1 MPAQILVVEDENI
14 VAMNL
19 QNRLQSLGYSVS
31 GVAAT
36 AEEALARAG
45 ETVPDLVLMDIRL
58 KGDQDGVAA
67 AEALRAR
74 HGVPVVYLT
83 AYADSETLSR
93 ARMTEPAGYLL
104 KPFEARELQTA
115 IELALHRHGTEKR
128 LRQSEERYALAAAAG
143 NDGIWDWDLIQGRV
157 HYSLRWKL
165 ILGYNENEI
174 GTEESEWFSRVHDE
188 DLPRLE
194 GDIDRLRDGVIQVLE
209 NEYRLRHRDG
219 TWRWVQARAL
229 VLRDSTGRATRMLG
243 AHSDVTR
250 RRVAEE
256 KLIQF
261 AFYDPLTDLPN
272 QVAFVDRL
280 WSVMRGRRR
289 ANAETAPA
297 AVVLFELQGLEAIA
311 AGPGPSVLNA
321 FILQAARRLE
331 KFQKERQVLARL
343 DGARFGLLLE
353 GMPAE
358 QIENLTRAIQD
369 VFARPFLADHQ
380 EFFFLVAAGYALAR
394 PAHDRPEDL
403 LRDAAAALQES
414 KDAGEVCRFDQASL
428 ERLARDFEVKS
439 RVSRA
444 FARNEWEILYK
455 PVVRQDSEEL
465 AALEA
470 VLYWRDPNW
479 GLLEPR
485 EVLQAARAAGASVRL
500 DEYVVRAASA
510 FIQRAFPNSSVL
522 LIVRP
527 APESAIRLV
536 DRAPFLAKEAGLDPA
551 RLVLDVSGME
561 EARITRPATGMR
573 LAFERSLEN
582 GLSEERPLSAEQT
595 AERFKGMK

>member
-31 GVAAT
+31 GIAAT

-45 ETVPDLVLMDIRL
+45 EILPDLVLMDIRL
-58 KGDQDGVAA
+58 KGDVDGVTA
-67 AEALRAR
+67 AETLRAR
-74 HGVPVVYLT
+74 HGVPVVFLT

-93 ARMTEPAGYLL
+93 ARLTEPAGYLL

-143 NDGIWDWDLIQGRV
+143 NDGIWDWDLSSGRI

-165 ILGYNENEI
+165 IIGHNENEI
-174 GTEESEWFSRVHDE
+174 GTEETEWFSRVHAE

-209 NEYRLRHRDG
+209 NEYRIRHKDG
-219 TWRWVQARAL
+219 SWRWVQARAL
-229 VLRDSTGRATRMLG
+229 VLRDSTGKATRMLG
-243 AHSDVTR
+243 AQSDVTR

-261 AFYDPLTDLPN
+261 AFYDALTDLPN

-280 WSVMRGRRR
+280 WSVLRGRRR
-289 ANAETAPA
+289 TNVETAPA
-297 AVVLFELQGLEAIA
+297 AVVLFELPGLEAVA

-321 FILQAARRLE
+321 FIMQAARRLE
-331 KFQKERQVLARL
+331 KFQKEGQVLARL

-353 GMPAE
+353 GMEPS
-358 QIENLTRAIQD
+358 QIESLTRSIQE
-369 VFARPFLADHQ
+369 VFARPFHADHQ
-380 EFFFLVAAGYALAR
+380 EFFFLFAAGYALAR

-414 KDAGEVCRFDQASL
+414 REAGEICRFDPGSL
-428 ERLARDFEVKS
+428 ERLARDFEVRS

-455 PVVRQDSEEL
+455 PVVKADGEL
-465 AALEA
+465 VALEA
-470 VLYWRDPNW
+470 WLHWRDPNW

-485 EVLQAARAAGASVRL
+485 EVLLAARAAGASVRL
-500 DEYVVRAASA
+500 DEYVVRTASV
-510 FIQRAFPNSSVL
+510 FLQKTFPHSGVL

-536 DRAPFLAKEAGLDPA
+536 DRAPLLAKEAGLDPA

-573 LAFERSLEN
+573 LAYERPVDA
-582 GLSEERPLSAEQT
+582 GTAQQAPLSALQT
-595 AERFKGMK
+595 AERFGGMK